1 METIKTLILE
11 VSQLKIACPQPQT
24 LAHFSPYLHQ
34 FHWCGGEEFLELPGQ
49 YTGDQDPSTTSSIK
63 VYKFDNK
70 ITIYRTLRAPI
81 KITIYGSNGKRYH
94 YLVKHGEDLRQDQR
108 IQQLLNL
115 MSRQLET
122 DRTCRNQRLSLQ
134 TYEVIPMSMTCGL
147 LTFMDNVTPM
157 KVFIEKC
164 LERTNPSDDDVFHD
178 LRTKYKQFIQRA
190 SWNDS
195 DNTPSAQ
202 YAKAASHYTRENVK
216 LKHYISN
223 SSSDPIKQIVSLLDN

>member
-1 METIKTLILE
+1 MLD

-24 LAHFSPYLHQ
+24 LAHFSPYLYQ

-49 YTGDQDPSTTSSIK
+49 YTGDINPSTTNPVK
-63 VYKFDNK
+63 VYKLDNK
-70 ITIYRTLRAPI
+70 ITIYRTLRAPV
-81 KITIYGSNGKRYH
+81 KITIYGSDGKRYH

-157 KVFIEKC
+157 KAFIEKS
-164 LERTNPSDDDVFHD
+164 LERINPSDDDVFHN

-190 SWNDS
+190 SRNDA
-195 DNTPSAQ
+195 DNTPSAM
-202 YAKAASHYTRENVK
+202 YAKAASHYPREKVEFR
-216 LKHYISN
+216 HYTSN
-223 SSSDPIKQIVSLLDN
+223 ACSDPLKRFLFLLDY